1 MLSTAAF
8 LSLALQCASTVHPD
22 TAQDI
27 ARIESGF
34 NPYAIGVVGQ
44 KKGLFPT
51 NKEDALKHVKRLRVE
66 GKNFSV
72 GLMQINQAN
81 FKQYGVDAAALF
93 TPCVN
98 LSVFEKIITDC
109 YQRGKT
115 LKRALSCYYSGN
127 FVVGQKKESEFG
139 STSYT
144 ERAGYTPAPRYVV
157 PSTKTDKAN
166 TSPDK
171 AESPAP
177 STTPK
182 TRRIVY
188 PSQLVRGEFV
198 DLTALNGE

>member
-22 TAQDI
+22 TAHDV

-44 KKGLFPT
+44 NKGLFPT
-51 NKEDALKHVKRLRVE
+51 NKEDALTHVKRLRAE

-109 YQRGKT
+109 YLRGKT
-115 LKRALSCYYSGN
+115 MPRALSCYYTGN
-127 FVVGQKKESEFG
+127 FESGQKKESAFG
-139 STSYT
+139 ETSYI
-144 ERAGYTPAPRYVV
+144 ERAGYTSASRYVV
-157 PSTKTDKAN
+157 PSTQQDKAAN
-166 TSPDK
+166 K
-171 AESPAP
+171 EGVAAN
-177 STTPK
+177 PK
-182 TRRIVY
+182 PKPKPKSRIVY

-198 DLTALNGE
+198 LTNGE

>member
-22 TAQDI
+22 TAHDV

-34 NPYAIGVVGQ
+34 NPYAIGVVGE

-51 NKEDALKHVKRLRVE
+51 NKEDALMLVKRLRAE

-81 FKQYGVDAAALF
+81 FNRYGVDAPALF
-93 TPCVN
+93 SPCIN

-127 FVVGQKKESEFG
+127 FVTGQKKETAFG
-139 STSYT
+139 KTSYT
-144 ERAGYTPAPRYVV
+144 ERVGYNATRRYVV
-157 PSTKTDKAN
+157 PSTQLDKAAN
-166 TSPDK
+166 K
-171 AESPAP
+171 EYVAP
-177 STTPK
+177 SLKPK
-182 TRRIVY
+182 PKPRIVY
-188 PSQLVRGEFV
+188 PPQLVRGEFV
-198 DLTALNGE
+198 LINGE